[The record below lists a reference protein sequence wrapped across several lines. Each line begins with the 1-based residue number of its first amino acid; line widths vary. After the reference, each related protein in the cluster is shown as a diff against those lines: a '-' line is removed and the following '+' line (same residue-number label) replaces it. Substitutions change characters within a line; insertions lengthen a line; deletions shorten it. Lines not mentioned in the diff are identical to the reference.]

1 MMNSRAVIGRRSA
14 WAGTI
19 VLLAI
24 AGALAFGG
32 WRIFENQR
40 HSGCAACGRA
50 VDGHSLT
57 IATVDGEEQRFCC
70 PACALSVE
78 RQSGSKVWILSLS
91 NHSGGGSIDPSEAFV
106 VVGSTVNHCLRT
118 KPMVGSQ
125 KHLSHLEYDRC
136 SPSAMAFADQRAAQA
151 FAAEFGGKVAA
162 GSELSAVMK
171 PH

>member
-1 MMNSRAVIGRRSA
+1 MDSGIQNRKTSTWVGGLI
-14 WAGTI
+14 
-19 VLLAI
+19 LLAI
-24 AGALAFGG
+24 AGVLAFGG
-32 WRIFENQR
+32 WQIFDNQR
-40 HSGCAACGRA
+40 NSGCAACGRA

-78 RQSGSKVWILSLS
+78 RQSGSKVRILSLS

-118 KPMVGSQ
+118 KPLVGSQ
-125 KHLSHLEYDRC
+125 KHLSHLNYDRC
-136 SPSAMAFADQRAAQA
+136 SPSAMAFADQKAALA

-162 GSELSAVMK
+162 GSELSTLMQA
-171 PH
+171 H

>member
-1 MMNSRAVIGRRSA
+1 MDSGIQKRKTSTWVG
-14 WAGTI
+14 G
-19 VLLAI
+19 VLLLAI

-78 RQSGSKVWILSLS
+78 RQSGSKVRILSLS
-91 NHSGGGSIDPSEAFV
+91 NHSGGGSVDPAEAFV
-106 VVGSTVNHCLRT
+106 VVGSTVNHCLLT
-118 KPMVGSQ
+118 KPLVGSQ
-125 KHLSHLEYDRC
+125 KHLSHLDYDRC
-136 SPSAMAFADQRAAQA
+136 SPSAMAFADQKAAQA
-151 FAAEFGGKVAA
+151 FAVEFGGKVAA
-162 GSELSAVMK
+162 GSELSAVMQAR
-171 PH
+171 